1 MNKDSKPQVPSS
13 ALHLLHRA
21 GQIADEL
28 FTLKTGGGDLTPRQ
42 FEVLRAISL
51 SDEPSQTVLVEMTG
65 IDRST
70 LADIVRRLVDRGLV
84 SRKRTRHD
92 ARMYA
97 LRLSEKGEAAINAAR
112 PAVEQTD
119 EALLSPLAQRD
130 REAFLKGLERVVE
143 EYTSRHGEPQPQQTP
158 QQPPQQ

>member
-1 MNKDSKPQVPSS
+1 MNTNNRPQVPSS

-28 FTLKTGGGDLTPRQ
+28 FTLKTGGSDLTPRQ
-42 FEVLRAISL
+42 FEVLRAISM
-51 SDEPSQTVLVEMTG
+51 SEEPSQTVLVEMTG

-97 LRLSEKGEAAINAAR
+97 LRLSEKGEAAIHAAT

-119 EALLSPLAQRD
+119 EALLSPLAQRE

-143 EYTSRHGEPQPQQTP
+143 EYSSRQAGEPQSQQQP
-158 QQPPQQ
+158 SPPQQ

>member
-1 MNKDSKPQVPSS
+1 MTKGDKTSSS

-28 FTLKTGGGDLTPRQ
+28 FTVNIGASDLTPRQ

-51 SDEPSQTVLVEMTG
+51 TDEPSQTQLVESTG

-84 SRKRTRHD
+84 LRKRTRHD

-97 LRLSEKGEAAINAAR
+97 LRLSDKGIAVMRDAS
-112 PAVEQTD
+112 PAVTQTD
-119 EALLSPLAQRD
+119 EKLLGALPPRD
-130 REAFLKGLERVVE
+130 REAFLKGLERMVAELANPAE
-143 EYTSRHGEPQPQQTP
+143 ESKAD
-158 QQPPQQ
+158 

>member
-1 MNKDSKPQVPSS
+1 MNKDKRHIPSS

-28 FTLKTGGGDLTPRQ
+28 FTLKIGASELTPRQ
-42 FEVLRAISL
+42 FEVLRAVSL
-51 SDEPSQTVLVEMTG
+51 AEEPSQTVLVEMTG

-84 SRKRTRHD
+84 IRKRTRHD

-97 LRLSEKGEAAINAAR
+97 LRLSDKGEAAIRAAQ

-119 EALLSPLAQRD
+119 ETLLSPLAQRE

-143 EYTSRHGEPQPQQTP
+143 EFTTRQQDVSV
-158 QQPPQQ
+158 Q

>member
-1 MNKDSKPQVPSS
+1 MTKGEKTASS

-28 FTLKTGGGDLTPRQ
+28 FTLNIGASDLTPRQ

-51 SDEPSQTVLVEMTG
+51 TEEPSQTQLVENTG

-84 SRKRTRHD
+84 MRKPTRHD

-97 LRLSEKGEAAINAAR
+97 LRLSDKGEAVMRDAS
-112 PAVEQTD
+112 PAVTQTD
-119 EALLSPLAQRD
+119 QRLLAAIPARD
-130 REAFLKGLERVVE
+130 REAFLRGLERVVSE
-143 EYTSRHGEPQPQQTP
+143 LANPSEATKTE
-158 QQPPQQ
+158 